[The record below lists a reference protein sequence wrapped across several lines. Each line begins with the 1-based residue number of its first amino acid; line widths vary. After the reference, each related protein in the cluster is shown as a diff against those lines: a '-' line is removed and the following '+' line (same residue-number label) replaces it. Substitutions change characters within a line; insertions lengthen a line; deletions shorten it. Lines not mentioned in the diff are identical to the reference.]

1 MGAIAHASLL
11 TIPIILM
18 RVAAESRFPNN
29 VIYGFTADCKIVFPI
44 PQINEA
50 LRQVAENEK
59 VTYIDLFS
67 HFADEQGQMKAAYTN
82 DGLHLLGSG
91 YLLWKEILTPYITS
105 IMQNYEN

>member
-50 LRQVAENEK
+50 NKNIKR
-59 VTYIDLFS
+59 F
-67 HFADEQGQMKAAYTN
+67 
-82 DGLHLLGSG
+82 
-91 YLLWKEILTPYITS
+91 
-105 IMQNYEN
+105 